1 MSTILEPEVATQRS
15 SGRSITESADKV
27 RSDFAACRV
36 KFRWF
41 GTRRTL
47 SSVQRS
53 KAAESFGAEG
63 KAISAAKRLIDT
75 KNSHYLAVTS
85 IKSKIIRYWKESS
98 LAYPEPGIRLIKQ
111 NRIDDFNDMLEA
123 FRGELKSAVDALDDH
138 FLDLKEAARIKLGQ
152 LYDSNDYPA
161 SLTDEFEVVWDYPS
175 VNAPDYLRRLNP
187 EVYAQQ
193 ASLVSQRFEETVA
206 LAEQAFI
213 SEFEELVSHLA
224 ERLSGDD
231 DGKPKVFRNSAL
243 TNMSAFFQRFRD
255 LNVRSNQQLDDLVEQ
270 CEQLVS
276 GVAPQSLRDNDSLR
290 ASLSNNLATVQSS
303 LDQLMVARPRR
314 NIIRPATQTRS
325 EE

>member
-1 MSTILEPEVATQRS
+1 MSTVLEPEVATQRAS
-15 SGRSITESADKV
+15 DRSIIDSAAQV
-27 RSDFAACRV
+27 RTDFAACRV

-41 GTRRTL
+41 GTSRTL

-111 NRIDDFNDMLEA
+111 DHIDDFNDMLEA
-123 FRGELKSAVDALDDH
+123 FRGELVSAVSLLDEH
-138 FLDLKEAARIKLGQ
+138 FLELKEAARVKLGQ
-152 LYDSNDYPA
+152 LYDSSDYPS
-161 SLTDEFEVVWDYPS
+161 SLTDEFAVMWDYPS
-175 VNAPDYLRRLNP
+175 IDAPDYLRRLNP

-213 SEFEELVSHLA
+213 SELEQLVSHLV

-243 TNMSAFFQRFRD
+243 TNMSAFFERFRD

-276 GVAPQSLRDNDSLR
+276 GVAPQSLRDSDSLR
-290 ASLSNNLATVQSS
+290 ASLSSNLASVQNS
-303 LDQLMVARPRR
+303 LDQLLVDRPRR
-314 NIIRPATQTRS
+314 NIIRPAKQTRS
-325 EE
+325 ED